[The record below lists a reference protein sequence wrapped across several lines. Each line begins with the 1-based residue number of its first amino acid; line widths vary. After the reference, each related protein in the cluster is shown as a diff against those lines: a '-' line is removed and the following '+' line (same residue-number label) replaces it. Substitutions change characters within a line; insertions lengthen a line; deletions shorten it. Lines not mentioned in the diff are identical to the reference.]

1 MVSGPTRGRRTQ
13 QTTVPSTFRIPR
25 NDMSSPFGRLVVA
38 ICRRLYGEVPDNAY
52 VLAHDRKV
60 AWSVFGFERKVAG
73 WDALDPHL
81 KSYAVMASAAVIG
94 CSWCLDFGY
103 YVAHE
108 DGLNLD
114 KVREVPRW
122 RQSDVFSPLEREVMG
137 YAEAMTA
144 TPPTVTDEMSTSL
157 REQLGTPALVELTMI
172 IAVENERSRFNCAA
186 GLASQGYSDVC
197 ELPLAGTGTDMG
209 R

>member
-1 MVSGPTRGRRTQ
+1 M
-13 QTTVPSTFRIPR
+13 PSTFRIPQA
-25 NDMSSPFGRLVVA
+25 DLASPFGRAMAA
-38 ICRRLYGEVPDNAY
+38 ICRRLYGEVPDNAH
-52 VLAHDRKV
+52 VLAHNRKV
-60 AWSVFGFERKVAG
+60 ALTVFGFERKVAK

-81 KSYAVMASAAVIG
+81 KTYAVMASAALIG

-103 YVAHE
+103 YQAHE
-108 DGLNLD
+108 DGLDLD

-122 RQSDVFSPLEREVMG
+122 RESDAFTTLERDAMD

-144 TPPTVTDEMSTSL
+144 TPPTVTDELSARL
-157 REQLGTPALVELTMI
+157 REQLGPAALVELTMM
-172 IAVENERSRFNCAA
+172 IAIENERSRFNSAA

-197 ELPLAGTGTDMG
+197 EIPLAARGSAVG

>member
-1 MVSGPTRGRRTQ
+1 M
-13 QTTVPSTFRIPR
+13 PSTFRIPR

-103 YVAHE
+103 YVATRTVSTSTRS
-108 DGLNLD
+108 G
-114 KVREVPRW
+114 RCRAGA
-122 RQSDVFSPLEREVMG
+122 SPTSSHPWSARSW
-137 YAEAMTA
+137 A
-144 TPPTVTDEMSTSL
+144 TP
-157 REQLGTPALVELTMI
+157 R
-172 IAVENERSRFNCAA
+172 R
-186 GLASQGYSDVC
+186 
-197 ELPLAGTGTDMG
+197 
-209 R
+209 

>member
-1 MVSGPTRGRRTQ
+1 M
-13 QTTVPSTFRIPR
+13 PSTFRIPR
-25 NDMSSPFGRLVVA
+25 AELSSPFGRAVAA

-52 VLAHDRKV
+52 VLVHNRKV
-60 AWSVFGFERKVAG
+60 ATATFGFERKVAK
-73 WDALDPHL
+73 WNALDPHL
-81 KSYAVMASAAVIG
+81 KTYAVMASAAAIG

-103 YVAHE
+103 FVAHE
-108 DGLNLD
+108 DGLDLD

-122 RQSDVFSPLEREVMG
+122 RESTVFSDLEREVMD

-144 TPPTVTDEMSTSL
+144 TPPTVTDEQSTRL
-157 REQLGTPALVELTMI
+157 REELGTAALVELTMMV
-172 IAVENERSRFNCAA
+172 AVENERSRFNSAA

-197 ELPLAGTGTDMG
+197 ELPLTAPGTAVG

>member
-1 MVSGPTRGRRTQ
+1 M
-13 QTTVPSTFRIPR
+13 PSSFRIPR
-25 NDMSSPFGRLVVA
+25 NDMSSHFGRAVVA

-60 AWSVFGFERKVAG
+60 AWSVFGFERKVAR

-81 KSYAVMASAAVIG
+81 KTFAVMASAATIG

-103 YVAHE
+103 YTAHQ
-108 DGLNLD
+108 DGLDLD

-122 RQSDVFSPLEREVMG
+122 RESAVFTPLERELMD

-144 TPPTVTDEMSTSL
+144 TPPQVTDEMSDSL
-157 REQLGTPALVELTMI
+157 REQLGTAALVELTMI
-172 IAVENERSRFNCAA
+172 VAVENERSRFNAAA

-197 ELPLAGTGTDMG
+197 ELPLAPSSGDVG

>member
-13 QTTVPSTFRIPR
+13 ETTVPSTFRIPR

-60 AWSVFGFERKVAG
+60 AWSVFGFERKVAR

-81 KSYAVMASAAVIG
+81 KTFAVMASAATIG

-103 YVAHE
+103 YTAHQ
-108 DGLNLD
+108 DGLDLD

-122 RQSDVFSPLEREVMG
+122 RESAVFTPLEREVMD

-144 TPPTVTDEMSTSL
+144 TPPQVTDEMSDSL
-157 REQLGTPALVELTMI
+157 REQLGTAALVELTMI
-172 IAVENERSRFNCAA
+172 VAVENERSRFNAAA

-197 ELPLAGTGTDMG
+197 ELPLAPSSGDVG

>member
-1 MVSGPTRGRRTQ
+1 MA
-13 QTTVPSTFRIPR
+13 STFRIPR
-25 NDMSSPFGRLVVA
+25 ADMSSPFGRAVA
-38 ICRRLYGEVPDNAY
+38 VICRRLYGEVPDNAY
-52 VLAHDRKV
+52 VLVHNRKV
-60 AWSVFGFERKVAG
+60 AMGTFGFERKVAR

-81 KSYAVMASAAVIG
+81 KSYAVMASAALIG

-108 DGLNLD
+108 DGLDLD

-122 RQSDVFSPLEREVMG
+122 RESDVFTGLEREVME

-144 TPPTVTDEMSTSL
+144 TPPTVTDELSARL
-157 REQLGTPALVELTMI
+157 RVQLGAAALVELTMM
-172 IAVENERSRFNCAA
+172 IAIENERSRFNSAA

-197 ELPLAGTGTDMG
+197 EIPLATPGSAVG